1 VFSNKLKSEKGLEQP
16 LHDVPFEIVAPC
28 VEENNLF
35 VAAVEFFITFKQL
48 VISILAAALKCGS
61 HK

>member
-28 VEENNLF
+28 IEENNLF
-35 VAAVEFFITFKQL
+35 AAVEFFITFRQL